1 MYVRIH
7 GDLKSFNNRKSVNA
21 TSLKKVT
28 DHNEVQ
34 YHLLETV
41 FVHLYHTRGPVSCA
55 CTAIHSMSGLLS
67 ALSTDSRRLV
77 AAVAKQLTACNAVN
91 SNSREMVQIHTR

>member
-1 MYVRIH
+1 MYVRVH
-7 GDLKSFNNRKSVNA
+7 GDLKSFNNRRSVNA

-41 FVHLYHTRGPVSCA
+41 YVHLYHTRGPVGFVLYPEPLKH
-55 CTAIHSMSGLLS
+55 T
-67 ALSTDSRRLV
+67 
-77 AAVAKQLTACNAVN
+77 LTVLPF
-91 SNSREMVQIHTR
+91 